1 MSTHELADE
10 WNREVRL
17 RRDLEVFRESR
28 RVRHE
33 VPMNS
38 LRLFFACVA
47 FGATC
52 LTALVPAAAQS
63 SASVSAEL
71 PNSRT
76 LSRYG
81 LERAWWS
88 QATINPKRD
97 KVKYMVLDE
106 ENVYLQ
112 GTGGSVTAF
121 DAESG
126 KRLWAVQLGN
136 RDEPIFSGV
145 SNEKHFLAISG
156 MTLYCIERFG
166 GRVLWE
172 LKLPAMPSVGVS
184 VDDQHIYIGTLDGSI
199 YSYELKKIDELYRK
213 RMLPNWSFEAL
224 RWRYRTSKEITTTAY
239 STGRLV
245 NFASRDGSLYAVG
258 ALERNL
264 TWQFETSAPI
274 TAPLAATNDSLIL
287 ASEDYFVYCLNRDN
301 GSVRWE
307 FASGFPIR
315 KAPVVIEQ
323 DLYIIPDRGGVF
335 NLVLRTGDEK
345 WERPGITD
353 VLGASRSRLFCS
365 DVTGNIVL
373 LQRSTG
379 RPLGE
384 LPLRPFS
391 VRLQNDRTDRLF
403 LATPSGLVM
412 CLREQGSEFAHYHKY
427 PERSPIVPDVEPDEP
442 APPTPMPDAA
452 ANQ

>member
-1 MSTHELADE
+1 
-10 WNREVRL
+10 
-17 RRDLEVFRESR
+17 
-28 RVRHE
+28 
-33 VPMNS
+33 MNS
-38 LRLFFACVA
+38 LRPVFFACLA

-52 LTALVPAAAQS
+52 LTASVPAVAQS
-63 SASVSAEL
+63 SSSVTAEL
-71 PNSRT
+71 PTSRT

-97 KVKYMVLDE
+97 KVKHMVLDE

-126 KRLWAVQLGN
+126 KRLWSVQLGN
-136 RDEPIFSGV
+136 RDEPIFAGV

-156 MTLYCIERFG
+156 MTLYCIERFS

-172 LKLPAMPSVGVS
+172 LTLPAMPSVGVS

-307 FASGFPIR
+307 FASGSPIR

-323 DLYIIPDRGGVF
+323 DLYIMPDRGGVF

-353 VLGASRSRLFCS
+353 LLGASRSRLFCS

-379 RPLGE
+379 RPLGT

-427 PERSPIVPDVEPDEP
+427 PERAPIVPDVEPDEP
-442 APPTPMPDAA
+442 TPPTPMPDAA